1 MKEQFEKLCHE
12 TVSDAEI
19 DRAKKYIIG
28 RHDIDLQRTAAISS
42 AILYNDIYG
51 IDYNEPFTSA
61 QKYRSVTS
69 QDVRRLSEKIF
80 GQHCVISIVGPENP
94 F

>member
-61 QKYRSVTS
+61 QKYRSVTA

-80 GQHCVISIVGPENP
+80 GQHCIISIVGPENP